1 MTISGTYV
9 PSAAKWVRDQV
20 EKIEETGTTRSVHVM
35 DRPVIMMTMRGA
47 RSGSVRKV
55 PVMRVEHHGTYAA
68 VASKGGAP
76 EHPQWYH
83 NLVAHPEVELQ
94 DDTQTWTAR
103 ARRVTGEERA
113 AWWQRC
119 VDAYPPYEEYQKRT
133 DREIPVF
140 VLERV

>member
-35 DRPVIMMTMRGA
+35 DRPVIMLTMRGA

-55 PVMRVEHHGTYAA
+55 PVMRVEHDGAYAA

-94 DDTQTWTAR
+94 DDTETWTAR
-103 ARRVTGEERA
+103 ARQVTGEERA

-119 VDAYPPYEEYQKRT
+119 VDAYPPYVEYQERT